1 MTTCKNCGYQSEL
14 KYCPNCGQK
23 ASVKRLEMKSLLQEL
38 PHSVFHIDKGFLFNV
53 SQIIKRPGYAIK
65 DYLDGKRKNFY
76 HPLSY
81 MLIVLGTMLVAMNLM
96 KVHYYDPVQDAWMT
110 PEKAASWKEYDATQQ
125 TWIHY
130 YKFYIPFYLP
140 WIALIFYLWL
150 RVMKQAYT
158 YAECIFISF
167 FCSANMTI
175 PQIIVLTLAYFVNNP
190 SFTRTSDQVINN
202 TVLAIIFFFQF
213 YQLGNPL
220 LKKGRR
226 ILLSGIGTLVLG
238 AFTYTILYAF
248 LYMATKIG
256 L

>member
-1 MTTCKNCGYQSEL
+1 MTTCKNCGHEFQFA
-14 KYCPNCGQK
+14 YCNKCGQK

-38 PHSVFHIDKGFLFNV
+38 PHALWHIEKGFIYNIIQLF
-53 SQIIKRPGYAIK
+53 KGPGYAIK
-65 DYLDGKRKNFY
+65 DYLEGKRKKFY

-81 MLIVLGTMLVAMNLM
+81 MLIVLGTMLLAMNMM
-96 KVHYYDPVQDAWMT
+96 KVHYYDPVQDAGMS
-110 PEKAASWKEYDATQQ
+110 PEKTASWKEYDATQQ

-140 WIALIFYLWL
+140 WMALIFYLWL

-202 TVLAIIFFFQF
+202 GALAIIFFFQF
-213 YQLGNPL
+213 YQLGNPV

-226 ILLSGIGTLVLG
+226 ILLSITGALLLG
-238 AFTYTILYAF
+238 AFAYIMIYAF
-248 LYMATKIG
+248 LILANKID